1 MRKTLDLP
9 DTNSIVVMTFAL
21 SDLIRACHRTLAW
34 LQESRPD
41 RTDEIERCNRD
52 IKVAEALLKQ
62 LKEL

>member
-21 SDLIRACHRTLAW
+21 SGLIEACHSTLEW
-34 LQESRPD
+34 LQKSRPD
-41 RTDEIERCNRD
+41 RTDEIARCNRS
-52 IKVAEALLKQ
+52 IKVAEELLKQ